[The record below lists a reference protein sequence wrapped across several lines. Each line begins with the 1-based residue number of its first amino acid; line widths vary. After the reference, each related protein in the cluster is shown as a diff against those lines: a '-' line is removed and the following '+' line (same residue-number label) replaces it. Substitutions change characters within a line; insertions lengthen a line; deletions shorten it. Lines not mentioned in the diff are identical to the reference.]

1 MIKWK
6 KILLAKGKNV
16 AIEGVEQPKLLEINK
31 YLWLRKYDGYLDFA
45 LIWHQDLE
53 LVWLIDGDEEVYS
66 VDLLNRMYGYLSKSG
81 ECYFIEILED
91 GKCQPIG
98 DVTLFKDDFAIAIGD
113 RRYWK
118 KGIGTKV
125 LHRMIERAR
134 EVGLEE
140 ILVKEIYD
148 WNTGSLKL
156 FEKCGFEAVEN
167 TQKGWS
173 YRLIV

>member
-1 MIKWK
+1 M
-6 KILLAKGKNV
+6 LLAKGKNV

-53 LVWLIDGDEEVYS
+53 LVWLIDGDQECYS
-66 VDLLNRMYGYLSKSG
+66 LDLLNRMYDYLSKNG
-81 ECYFIEILED
+81 ECYFIEIFED
-91 GKCQPIG
+91 DQFIPIG
-98 DVTLFKDDFAIAIGD
+98 DLTLFADDFAIAIGD

-140 ILVKEIYD
+140 ILVEEIYD
-148 WNTGSLKL
+148 WNLGSRKL
-156 FEKCGFEAVEN
+156 FEKCGFEAVEK
-167 TQKGWS
+167 TKKGWS

>member
-91 GKCQPIG
+91 GK
-98 DVTLFKDDFAIAIGD
+98 
-113 RRYWK
+113 Y
-118 KGIGTKV
+118 
-125 LHRMIERAR
+125 
-134 EVGLEE
+134 
-140 ILVKEIYD
+140 
-148 WNTGSLKL
+148 
-156 FEKCGFEAVEN
+156 
-167 TQKGWS
+167 
-173 YRLIV
+173 

>member
-1 MIKWK
+1 M
-6 KILLAKGKNV
+6 LLAKGKNV

-53 LVWLIDGDEEVYS
+53 LVWLIDGDQECYS
-66 VDLLNRMYGYLSKSG
+66 LDLLNRMYDYLSKNG
-81 ECYFIEILED
+81 ECYFIEIFED
-91 GKCQPIG
+91 DQFIPIG
-98 DVTLFKDDFAIAIGD
+98 DLTLFADDFAIAIGD
-113 RRYWK
+113 KRYWK
-118 KGIGTKV
+118 KRIGTKV

-140 ILVKEIYD
+140 ILVEEIYD
-148 WNTGSLKL
+148 WNLGSRKL
-156 FEKCGFEAVEN
+156 FEKCGFEAVEK
-167 TQKGWS
+167 TKKGWS

>member
-1 MIKWK
+1 M
-6 KILLAKGKNV
+6 LLAKGKNV

-53 LVWLIDGDEEVYS
+53 LVWLIDGDQECYS
-66 VDLLNRMYGYLSKSG
+66 LDLLNRMYDYLSKNG
-81 ECYFIEILED
+81 ECYFIEIFED
-91 GKCQPIG
+91 DQFIPIG
-98 DVTLFKDDFAIAIGD
+98 DLTLFADDFAIAIGD

-125 LHRMIERAR
+125 LHRMIECAR
-134 EVGLEE
+134 EVELEE

-148 WNTGSLKL
+148 WNTGSRKL

>member
-1 MIKWK
+1 M
-6 KILLAKGKNV
+6 LLAKGKNV

-53 LVWLIDGDEEVYS
+53 LVWLIDGDQECYS
-66 VDLLNRMYGYLSKSG
+66 LDLLNRMYDYLSKNG
-81 ECYFIEILED
+81 ECYFIEIFED
-91 GKCQPIG
+91 DQFIPIG
-98 DVTLFKDDFAIAIGD
+98 DLTLFADDFAIAIGD
-113 RRYWK
+113 KRYWK
-118 KGIGTKV
+118 KRIGTKV

-140 ILVKEIYD
+140 ILVEEIYD
-148 WNTGSLKL
+148 WNLGSRKL
-156 FEKCGFEAVEN
+156 FEKCGFEVVEK

-173 YRLIV
+173 YRLTL

>member
-1 MIKWK
+1 M
-6 KILLAKGKNV
+6 
-16 AIEGVEQPKLLEINK
+16 AITGIEQADILEIDK
-31 YLWLRKYDGYLDFA
+31 QVRLRRYDGQHDFA
-45 LIWHQDLE
+45 FEWHQDLE
-53 LVWLIDGDEEVYS
+53 LVWLVDGNKEPYTLDR
-66 VDLLNRMYGYLSKSG
+66 LNRMYGYLATNG
-81 ECYFIEILED
+81 ECYFIEILEN
-91 GKCQPIG
+91 GQFLPIG
-98 DVTLFKDDFAIAIGD
+98 DVTLLRDDFAIAIGD

-118 KGIGTKV
+118 KWIGTKV

-148 WNTGSLKL
+148 WNTGSRKL
-156 FEKCGFEAVEN
+156 FEKCGFEAVEK

>member
-1 MIKWK
+1 
-6 KILLAKGKNV
+6 
-16 AIEGVEQPKLLEINK
+16 
-31 YLWLRKYDGYLDFA
+31 
-45 LIWHQDLE
+45 
-53 LVWLIDGDEEVYS
+53 
-66 VDLLNRMYGYLSKSG
+66 MYGYLSKNG

-91 GKCQPIG
+91 EKYQPIG

-148 WNTGSLKL
+148 WNTGSRKL
-156 FEKCGFEAVEN
+156 FEKCGFEAVEK

-173 YRLIV
+173 YKMIL

>member
-1 MIKWK
+1 MDK
-6 KILLAKGKNV
+6 KILLVKGKNV
-16 AIEGVEQPKLLEINK
+16 AIDGVEQPKLLEIDK
-31 YLWLRKYDGYLDFA
+31 YLRLRKYDGYHDFA

-66 VDLLNRMYGYLSKSG
+66 VDLLNRMYDYLSKNG
-81 ECYFIEILED
+81 ECYFIEILVD
-91 GKCQPIG
+91 GQFLPIG

-113 RRYWK
+113 KRYWK

-140 ILVKEIYD
+140 ILVEEIYD
-148 WNTGSLKL
+148 WNIGSRKL
-156 FEKCGFEAVEN
+156 FEKCGFEAVEK

-173 YRLIV
+173 YKKNL

>member
-1 MIKWK
+1 M
-6 KILLAKGKNV
+6 
-16 AIEGVEQPKLLEINK
+16 AIEGVNQPHILEVDDQ
-31 YLWLRKYDGYLDFA
+31 LRLRRYDGYHDFA

-53 LVWLIDGDEEVYS
+53 LVWLIDGNEEVYS
-66 VDLLNRMYGYLSKSG
+66 VDLLNRMYGYLSKNG

-91 GKCQPIG
+91 GQYQPIG

-125 LHRMIERAR
+125 LHRMIERAK

-148 WNTGSLKL
+148 WNTGSRKL
-156 FEKCGFEAVEN
+156 FEKCGFEAVEK
-167 TQKGWS
+167 TKKGWS
-173 YRLIV
+173 YKKNL

>member
-1 MIKWK
+1 MVGSRTVR
-6 KILLAKGKNV
+6 LARKALDASRPG
-16 AIEGVEQPKLLEINK
+16 KLLKQVAGWAGRVTIVWC
-31 YLWLRKYDGYLDFA
+31 YVFPDPSS
-45 LIWHQDLE
+45 
-53 LVWLIDGDEEVYS
+53 LVIFSQESESGQTPH
-66 VDLLNRMYGYLSKSG
+66 LSNG
-81 ECYFIEILED
+81 E
-91 GKCQPIG
+91 
-98 DVTLFKDDFAIAIGD
+98 TLCT

-140 ILVKEIYD
+140 ILVKKIYD
-148 WNTGSLKL
+148 WNTGSRKL
-156 FEKCGFEAVEN
+156 FEKCGFEAVEK

>member
-53 LVWLIDGDEEVYS
+53 LVWLIDGDQECYS
-66 VDLLNRMYGYLSKSG
+66 LDLLNRMYDYLSKNG
-81 ECYFIEILED
+81 ECYFIEIFED
-91 GKCQPIG
+91 DQFIPIG
-98 DVTLFKDDFAIAIGD
+98 DLTLFADDFAIAIGD

-140 ILVKEIYD
+140 ILVEEIYD
-148 WNTGSLKL
+148 WNLGSRKL
-156 FEKCGFEAVEN
+156 FEKCGFEVVEK

-173 YRLIV
+173 YRLTL

>member
-6 KILLAKGKNV
+6 KMLLAKGKNV

-53 LVWLIDGDEEVYS
+53 LVWLIDGDQECYS
-66 VDLLNRMYGYLSKSG
+66 LDLLNRMYDYLSKNG
-81 ECYFIEILED
+81 ECYFIEIFED
-91 GKCQPIG
+91 DQFIPIG
-98 DVTLFKDDFAIAIGD
+98 DLTLFADDFAIAIGD
-113 RRYWK
+113 KRYWK
-118 KGIGTKV
+118 KRIGTKV

-140 ILVKEIYD
+140 ILVEEIYD
-148 WNTGSLKL
+148 WNLGSRKL
-156 FEKCGFEAVEN
+156 FEKCGFELLKIHRKV
-167 TQKGWS
+167 GP
-173 YRLIV
+173 IG

>member
-1 MIKWK
+1 M
-6 KILLAKGKNV
+6 

-53 LVWLIDGDEEVYS
+53 LVWLIDGDQECYS
-66 VDLLNRMYGYLSKSG
+66 LDLLNRMYDYLSKNG
-81 ECYFIEILED
+81 ECYFIEIFED
-91 GKCQPIG
+91 DQFIPIG
-98 DVTLFKDDFAIAIGD
+98 DLTLFADDFAIAIGD
-113 RRYWK
+113 KRYWK
-118 KGIGTKV
+118 KRIGTKV

-140 ILVKEIYD
+140 ILVEEIYD
-148 WNTGSLKL
+148 WNLGSRKL

-173 YRLIV
+173 YKMIL